1 MTEEWKTIPGYEGYY
16 EASTH
21 GNIRSVDRCLSWG
34 EKGLRFL
41 EGCLLSQNTK
51 ARYNKVSLYKNSTR
65 KPMTVHRLIALTFLP
80 NPDNLPEVDHID
92 RNKRNNHVLNL
103 RWVTRSTNGRNTGMR
118 CTNKVGEKNIHF
130 DDHCGRYRVKITWL
144 NVLKRFDKLEDA
156 ILYRDTKL
164 AEHRAV

>member
-21 GNIRSVDRCLSWG
+21 GNIRSVDRYINCG
-34 EKGLRFL
+34 KAFRFF
-41 EGCLLSQNTK
+41 EGCLLVQSTNS
-51 ARYNKVSLYKNSTR
+51 RYNQVNLFKT
-65 KPMTVHRLIALTFLP
+65 MTVHRLIALTFLP

-103 RWVTRSTNGRNTGMR
+103 RWVTRSTNERNTGMR

-130 DDHCGRYRVKITWL
+130 DSYVGKYRVKITWL